1 LGGDFIMVKK
11 GDKFQTYS
19 DELKIQ
25 VVKSYLN
32 GEGSLSAIAKKY
44 KLRSRTQLMN
54 WVRKYQETGDIS
66 DLRGKNGG
74 NNGLKNLLKGRS
86 RTKFDSIEELEYYK
100 AQVAYLKKQYPNL

>member
-1 LGGDFIMVKK
+1 MVKK

-32 GEGSLSAIAKKY
+32 GEGSQSAKAKKY

-74 NNGLKNLLKGRS
+74 NNGLKNLLKGHS
-86 RTKFDSIEELEYYK
+86 RTKFDSIEEGSEYYK
-100 AQVAYLKKQYPNL
+100 A